1 MRRNINRNIT
11 FPSRNADEIY
21 VTRQPLQTY
30 EQKEKV
36 TLKYSVKNLQFTS
49 IEDHI
54 TPIYNT
60 PITPV
65 PFPEKIVTQQELK
78 SHFRTNDCWIV
89 NDRNVYDISSYSNAN
104 ETNKNNFINKCG
116 TTTPIS
122 NFSSITPLPTLK
134 GKYTGGIVNE
144 RVIFNDNFIK
154 HSTVDNC
161 WIIYNGNVYNI
172 SSHSNKNET
181 NRIAF
186 KDKCGKELPLTY
198 LDFNNINVA
207 DAIPLGYRI

>member
-78 SHFRTNDCWIV
+78 SHFRTNDCLIV
-89 NDRNVYDISSYSNAN
+89 YDRNVYDISSYSNI
-104 ETNKNNFINKCG
+104 EENKNNFINICG
-116 TTTPIS
+116 TTQIS
-122 NFSSITPLPTLK
+122 NSMFDSIPSPIFK
-134 GKYTGGIVNE
+134 GKYTGGIVNK
-144 RVIFNDNFIK
+144 RVIYDYDIIK

-161 WIIYNGNVYNI
+161 WIVYENNVYNI
-172 SSHSNKNET
+172 SSHSNKEV
-181 NRIAF
+181 NRNTF
-186 KDKCGKELPLTY
+186 KDLCGKEENISANI
-198 LDFNNINVA
+198 FNTNIN
-207 DAIPLGYRI
+207 DAIPLGKYI

>member
-89 NDRNVYDISSYSNAN
+89 YDRNVYDISSYSNI
-104 ETNKNNFINKCG
+104 EQNKNNFINICG
-116 TTTPIS
+116 TTQI
-122 NFSSITPLPTLK
+122 NKNMFDSITNS
-134 GKYTGGIVNE
+134 I
-144 RVIFNDNFIK
+144 NF
-154 HSTVDNC
+154 
-161 WIIYNGNVYNI
+161 
-172 SSHSNKNET
+172 
-181 NRIAF
+181 
-186 KDKCGKELPLTY
+186 
-198 LDFNNINVA
+198 
-207 DAIPLGYRI
+207 